1 MKDWVDLIARVFVA
15 ALFYYEAVD
24 TIWYFRDAKEI
35 LVDYGVTFAT
45 GIWVAISVFCLI
57 LGATSLTIGYL
68 SRLGAFLLLLY
79 LLPYTIIVHS
89 FWNDPPETQRV
100 QAQLF
105 MLKLA
110 ICGGLMFLMV
120 NKPQKY
126 SVRRLVYVMRLPK

>member
-1 MKDWVDLIARVFVA
+1 MKDWVDLIGRIFVA
-15 ALFYYEAVD
+15 TLFFYEAVD
-24 TIWYFRDAKEI
+24 TLWYFKDAKEI
-35 LVDYGVTFAT
+35 LVGYGITAGT
-45 GIWVAISVFCLI
+45 GIWVAATVFCLV
-57 LGATSLTIGYL
+57 LGATSLTLGYL

-89 FWNDPPETQRV
+89 FWNDPPDIQRI

-126 SVRRLVYVMRLPK
+126 SVRRLIHVMRLPK